1 MLALDR
7 AVSWGSS
14 GSGPSTGSSPAW
26 YRSLHTWITAQ
37 PTAVIGTARM
47 APKIPPTMVPTVRA
61 SSTTIACR
69 LRVRPITT
77 GWRRSPSIWLTT
89 TTTPATIRA
98 VHGPLVTSATRSARI
113 PAAVAPTI
121 GTNPP
126 MNTMT
131 ASGSAK
137 GTPSRARGTPMN
149 TASTAETTA
158 VPRT

>member
-26 YRSLHTWITAQ
+26 YRPLHTWITAQ
-37 PTAVIGTARM
+37 ATAVIGTARM

-61 SSTTIACR
+61 RSTTIACR

-98 VHGPLVTSATRSARI
+98 VHGPLVTS
-113 PAAVAPTI
+113 
-121 GTNPP
+121 PP

-149 TASTAETTA
+149 TASTAATTA